1 MSELDTPTNSQ
12 RNMTRLYYILFFLL
26 LPIAYVSAQ
35 TGNVKGQIFTSDGQ
49 VAEFVTVGIKELQTG
64 TITDGKGNF
73 RIRKVPFGKHT
84 LYVQLIGYSAIEQ
97 QIEVRGETIVPAISL
112 KENAQVLQEVLVKG
126 NTNRFAQKESEY
138 IARLPLKNIENPQ
151 VYNVVSKEI
160 MQEQIVTDYK
170 SAFKNIPGAN
180 SGVAHSSN
188 GRYMNVTRGFNL
200 GNAARNGLG
209 TSSVAE
215 IDPANLERIEAIK
228 GPSGTL
234 YGASLSTFGGL
245 FNRVTKKPFETF
257 KGNVSLTTGTWN
269 LNRFTADINT
279 PLNEDKTV
287 LLRVNTALHSEKSFQ
302 DAGFSKTYLVAPSL
316 SIKVN
321 ERLSVLFDA
330 ELYGRKGTNIY
341 GNSITSTKVTASSMD
356 QLRIGYKQSFTNN
369 SVIASTR
376 TQNLY
381 SQVNYKINSQWLSQ
395 TNIGT
400 SLVEFEFPALTLNTI
415 TDSTVTR
422 NIWDQFTRQVATQ
435 IQQNF
440 IGDFKIGNMRNRVVA
455 GLDYSSV
462 NYDFPNTRGA
472 VYDTVNFVKPGK
484 RYAAISINE
493 IKNKVATAATNSGS
507 AAKYNYLGAYVS
519 DVFNLAK
526 NLMVML
532 SLRVDRFDN
541 DNSYTYSTNVSSGAF
556 KKTALSPKL
565 GLVYQPMKD
574 KVALFANYMNGY
586 QFVAPVNQPNGTVS
600 NFKPQFA
607 NQMEGGVKLDVLD
620 NKVSATISYY
630 DIKVINQVRTDMER
644 EPVNGNRFSI
654 QDGNQ
659 TSKGLDF
666 ELIINPVNGL
676 NILAGYAYNSSE
688 LMKANENV
696 NGRRPTNSGAKN
708 TANVWASYRL
718 TSGAAKGLGLGAGMN
733 HSGEQFVIN
742 NTTREFTIPA
752 YTVVDATVFYDQPGY
767 RIGLKLD
774 NIKNEQYW
782 NTALQPQTP
791 RRFSAS
797 LTVKF

>member
-1 MSELDTPTNSQ
+1 MI
-12 RNMTRLYYILFFLL
+12 RLYLIFLL
-26 LPIAYVSAQ
+26 LLTSATYTSAQ
-35 TGNVKGQIFTSDGQ
+35 TGSVRGQVLTSDGEP
-49 VAEFVTVGIKELQTG
+49 AEFVTVGIKDLQTG

-73 RIRKVPFGKHT
+73 RLRKVPFGNYT
-84 LYVQLIGYSAIEQ
+84 LYVQLVGYSAIER
-97 QIEVRGETIVPAISL
+97 QIQVDGETVIPSISL
-112 KENAQVLQEVLVKG
+112 KENAQVLQEVLVRG
-126 NTNRFAQKESEY
+126 NTNRFAQKESEH
-138 IARLPLKNIENPQ
+138 IARLPLKNMENPQ

-257 KGNVSLTTGTWN
+257 KGNVSFTTGTWN
-269 LNRFTADINT
+269 LNRFAADINT

-287 LLRVNTALHSEKSFQ
+287 LLRLNTALHSEKSFQ

-321 ERLSVLFDA
+321 DRLSVLFDA

-341 GNSITSTKVTASSMD
+341 GNSIGSTKVSATSID
-356 QLRIGYKQSFTNN
+356 QLKIGYHQSFTNN
-369 SVIASTR
+369 SIIASTR

-381 SQVNYKINSQWLSQ
+381 TQVNFKINSQWTSQ

-415 TDSTVTR
+415 TDSTLTR

-440 IGDFKIGNMRNRVVA
+440 IGDFKIGNMRNRIVA

-472 VYDTVNFVKPGK
+472 VFDTVNFINPGR
-484 RYAAISINE
+484 RYAAISIND
-493 IKNKVATAATNSGS
+493 IKNKAATVTTNSGS

-519 DVFNLAK
+519 DVFNLTE

-541 DNSYTYSTNVSSGAF
+541 KDSYTYSTNVSSGAF

-565 GLVYQPMKD
+565 GLVYQPVKD

-607 NQMEGGVKLDVLD
+607 NQLEGGVKLDVLE
-620 NKVSATISYY
+620 NKISATISYY
-630 DIKVINQVRTDMER
+630 DINVINQVRTDMER
-644 EPVNGNRFSI
+644 EPINGNRFSV

-659 TSKGLDF
+659 TSRGVDF

-676 NILAGYAYNSSE
+676 NVLAGYAYNAS
-688 LMKANENV
+688 LLAKANENV

-708 TANVWASYRL
+708 TANVWASYKVM
-718 TSGAAKGLGLGAGMN
+718 SGGAKGLGLGAGIN
-733 HSGEQFVIN
+733 YSGEQFVIN

-752 YTVVDATVFYDQPGY
+752 YTVLDATIFYDQPGY

-774 NIKNEQYW
+774 NVNNEHYW
-782 NTALQPQTP
+782 NTSLQPQTP
-791 RRFSAS
+791 RRFTAS

>member
-1 MSELDTPTNSQ
+1 
-12 RNMTRLYYILFFLL
+12 MTRLYLVFLFLL
-26 LPIAYVSAQ
+26 ISETYTSAQ
-35 TGNVKGQIFTSDGQ
+35 TGSVKGQVYTSDGQ
-49 VAEFVTVGIKELQTG
+49 VAEFVTVGIKDLQAG
-64 TITDGKGNF
+64 TLTDSKGNF
-73 RIRKVPFGKHT
+73 RLRKVPFGKHT
-84 LYVQLIGYSAIEQ
+84 LHVQLVGYSAIEQ
-97 QIEVRGETIVPAISL
+97 QIDVNGETTVPAISL
-112 KENAQVLQEVLVKG
+112 KENAQVLQEVLIKG

-138 IARLPLKNIENPQ
+138 VARLPLKNIENPQ

-180 SGVAHSSN
+180 SGVSHSSN
-188 GRYMNVTRGFNL
+188 GRYMNITRGFNL

-215 IDPANLERIEAIK
+215 IDPANLERIEAIR

-257 KGNVSLTTGTWN
+257 KGNVSFTTGTWN

-279 PLNEDKTV
+279 PLNEEKRV
-287 LLRVNTALHSEKSFQ
+287 LLRLNTALHSEKSFQ

-316 SIKVN
+316 SIKIN
-321 ERLSVLFDA
+321 DRLSVLFDA

-341 GNSITSTKVTASSMD
+341 GNTISSTKVTASSAD
-356 QLRIGYKQSFTNN
+356 QLKIGYSQSFTNN
-369 SVIASTR
+369 SIIASTR

-381 SQVNYKINSQWLSQ
+381 SQVNYKINSQWTSQ

-415 TDSTVTR
+415 TDSMATR

-440 IGDFKIGNMRNRVVA
+440 IGDFTIGNMRNRIVA

-472 VYDTVNFVKPGK
+472 VYDTVNFVRPGK
-484 RYAAISINE
+484 RYAAISIND
-493 IKNKVATAATNSGS
+493 IKNKVATVTTNSGS
-507 AAKYNYLGAYVS
+507 AAKYNYLAAYVS
-519 DVFNLAK
+519 DVFNLAE

-541 DNSYTYSTNVSSGAF
+541 EDSYTYSTNVSSGAF

-565 GLVYQPMKD
+565 GIVYQPVKD

-607 NQMEGGVKLDVLD
+607 NQLEGGVKLDLLE
-620 NKVSATISYY
+620 NKISATLSYY
-630 DIKVINQVRTDMER
+630 DINVVNLVRTDMER
-644 EPVNGNRFSI
+644 EPVNGNRFSV

-659 TSKGLDF
+659 TSRGLDF

-676 NILAGYAYNSSE
+676 NVLAGYAYNSS
-688 LMKANENV
+688 LLAKANENV

-708 TANVWASYRL
+708 TANVWASYKVM
-718 TSGAAKGLGLGAGMN
+718 SGAIKGLGLGAGVN

-742 NTTREFTIPA
+742 NTTREFVVPA
-752 YTVVDATVFYDQPGY
+752 YTVVDATVFYDQAGY
-767 RIGLKLD
+767 RIGVKLD
-774 NIKNEQYW
+774 NLNNEHYW
-782 NTALQPQTP
+782 NTSLQPQTP

-797 LTVKF
+797 LVVKF

>member
-1 MSELDTPTNSQ
+1 MQKLSLT
-12 RNMTRLYYILFFLL
+12 LL
-26 LPIAYVSAQ
+26 LLLCLTVSVFAQ
-35 TGNVKGQIFTSDGQ
+35 HAGIRGQILTSDGQ
-49 VAEFVTVGIKELQTG
+49 PAEFVTVGIKELQLG
-64 TITDGKGNF
+64 TITDGKGHF
-73 RIRKVPFGKHT
+73 RLKKVPNGVHK
-84 LYVQLIGYSAIEQ
+84 LYVQLLGYGAIEKT
-97 QIEVRGETIVPAISL
+97 IEVDGETMLPAISL
-112 KENAQVLQEVLVKG
+112 NEDAQALQEVLIKG
-126 NTNRFAQKESEY
+126 NINRFASKESEH

-180 SGVAHSSN
+180 AGVAHSSN

-200 GNAARNGLG
+200 SNAARNGLG
-209 TSSVAE
+209 TSSVSE

-245 FNRVTKKPFETF
+245 YNRVTKKPFETF
-257 KGNVSLTTGTWN
+257 GGNVSFTTGQWD

-279 PLNEDKTV
+279 PLNEEKTV
-287 LLRVNTALHSEKSFQ
+287 LLRVNTALHGEKSFQ

-316 SIKVN
+316 LLK
-321 ERLSVLFDA
+321 LSDKLTVLVDA

-341 GNSITSTKVTASSMD
+341 GNTIASTRVTANSID
-356 QLRIGYKQSFTNN
+356 QLGIGYKQSFTNN
-369 SVIASTR
+369 SIIASTR

-381 SQVNYKINSQWLSQ
+381 SQINYKISSEWTSQ

-422 NIWDQFTRQVATQ
+422 NIWDQYTRQVATQ

-440 IGDFKIGNMRNRVVA
+440 IGDFKIAGKRNRVVA

-462 NYDFPNTRGA
+462 NFDFPNTRGA
-472 VYDTVNFVKPGK
+472 VYDTVHFLNPGK
-484 RYAAISINE
+484 RYAAISIND
-493 IKNKVATAATNSGS
+493 IKNKVAGVTVNSGS
-507 AAKYNYLGAYVS
+507 TGKYNYMGAYVS
-519 DVFNLAK
+519 DVFNLTE

-541 DNSYTYSTNVSSGAF
+541 RGSYNYNSNATTGVY
-556 KKTALSPKL
+556 KQTALSPKF
-565 GLVYQPMKD
+565 GVVYQPVKD
-574 KVALFANYMNGY
+574 KVSLFANYMNGY
-586 QFVAPVNQPNGTVS
+586 QFVAPVNQPDATVS

-607 NQMEGGVKLDVLD
+607 NQTEGGIKFDILE
-620 NKVSATISYY
+620 NKINATISYY
-630 DIKVINQVRTDMER
+630 SINVINLVRADMER
-644 EPVNGNRFSI
+644 DPVNGNRFQI

-666 ELIINPVNGL
+666 ELIMNPVNGL
-676 NILAGYAYNSSE
+676 NVLAGYAYNASKLE
-688 LMKANENV
+688 KANENV

-708 TANVWASYRL
+708 TANFWISYRA
-718 TSGAAKGLGLGAGMN
+718 TAGSFKGLGAGTGIN
-733 HSGEQFVIN
+733 YSGEQFVIN

-752 YTVVDATVFYDQPGY
+752 YTVWDATVFYDQPKY
-767 RIGLKLD
+767 RLGLKLD
-774 NIKNEQYW
+774 NIKNERYW
-782 NTALQPQTP
+782 NTSLQPQTP

-797 LTVKF
+797 ITYKF